1 MIDLPK
7 LSPEYLVM
15 FGILVAVLTGLIIY
29 AIVNMVELAYV
40 MIRGRPLYRHRLG
53 FINKLPERH
62 RKILITQ
69 FRFYNK
75 LSKREKRF
83 FEHRVARF
91 IYDKEFLGRKGVE
104 VSNEMEI
111 LISATAVMLT
121 FGYRNY
127 YIRSIERIIIYPE
140 AFYSQTNDYYHKGE
154 YNPKLKTLVLSWSDF
169 LEGYDITNDNRNLGI
184 HEFAHALHANSITER
199 HIGATIFGD
208 SFKEITNLLASEAG
222 LRQRMLDSQYFR
234 DYAYTNQ
241 FEFLAVI
248 IETFIE
254 TPDEFKSQFP
264 ELYSKTKQMLNFS
277 FAGY

>member
-1 MIDLPK
+1 MIELPN
-7 LSPEYLVM
+7 LSSEYLVM
-15 FGILVAVLTGLIIY
+15 FGVLVAVLTGLIIY

-40 MIRGRPLYRHRLG
+40 MVFRKPLYRHALG
-53 FINKLPERH
+53 FKINLPERH
-62 RKILITQ
+62 KQILINQ

-91 IYDKEFLGRKGVE
+91 IYDKEFLGRKGLE
-104 VSNEMEI
+104 VSIEMEI
-111 LISATAVMLT
+111 LISATAIMLT

-127 YIRSIERIIIYPE
+127 HIRSIERIIIYPDV
-140 AFYSQTNDYYHKGE
+140 FYSQSNDDYHKGE

-169 LEGYDITNDNRNLGI
+169 LKGYDITNDNLNLGI
-184 HEFAHALHANSITER
+184 HEFAHALHLNSFTER

-208 SFKEITNLLASEAG
+208 AFAELTNLLSHEAG
-222 LRQRMLDSQYFR
+222 LREQILESKYFR
-234 DYAYTNQ
+234 EYAFTNQ

-254 TPDEFKSQFP
+254 TPDEFKTQFP
-264 ELYSKTKQMLNFS
+264 ELYSKTKQMLNFD